1 MVQLYSWLNLRFSA
15 DLWFHHDDSSTIYQL
30 QAEIC
35 CTFALED
42 DDIQGLEHFYWWYF
56 RFRNQDANYVQTWML
71 QVSQVSIIYDR
82 KFLESEWDT

>member
-1 MVQLYSWLNLRFSA
+1 MENVEFNPRFVNGNVNIFFTFNSLCLGMVQLYSWLNLRFSA

-42 DDIQGLEHFYWWYF
+42 DDIQGLEHFY
-56 RFRNQDANYVQTWML
+56 
-71 QVSQVSIIYDR
+71 
-82 KFLESEWDT
+82 